1 MKAALE
7 ETRRQFLLFGN
18 YVKGIRLVADL
29 MHSHPYDRHLHRT
42 LGDTLLSLL
51 KTRPAPWLPDFA
63 TFPFPADL
71 LARLRTVHPQ
81 PPQARVGEVLCLL
94 VTQEDSLPEG
104 FIRLLRCKSVGLD
117 RFREFSEGIGLQMQ
131 AALRGAKETALTYL
145 ANKYAFSPQTGSA
158 SLYAYEIIGD
168 PPHLQQEFDGRSIAA
183 AAALA
188 TLSLAT
194 QTPIPVH
201 VAVTGALDGM
211 EIKRVEEVTAKVA
224 TLLRERP
231 YVTQIFVPQDNK
243 ADLPV
248 SLLEKVEG
256 VRKFDELVQKIFP
269 SQLATRLRREVID
282 FGKTI
287 QSAQEEYDTHR
298 NYSQALRQFRAVL
311 SRLPKSP
318 QYDYYRCVCLWR
330 IQAIAP
336 HQGDVVRVEKSF
348 PATVTLA
355 DALWREGDLR
365 SHECLNIHVTY
376 AVHLTD
382 LYRYQAVEEEL
393 IANPVV
399 AAGRSEDKRTEVKRL
414 GTLGQLYLF
423 RRRFPKAE
431 EAFLEALRLLSE
443 LPPDEP
449 QGTHRDHPRQHT
461 YLMRLYT
468 EMRNFTEAVQ
478 HYKKAEKAI
487 HQLKREGGPDDLFL
501 RTYGSRL
508 FYLQGDYQKGIADA
522 EQAISIAQENIYPA
536 CIARRHRGLSFLALG
551 KEEEGRAILRAEK
564 APPGFS
570 AVDWPSLNICI
581 IRDVSVIE
589 LALHL
594 LQAGG
599 DGEKELRPLL
609 QHVLTGLKNF
619 SLAHPFFKSDIT
631 RLQDHLDAKKLNLP
645 LLRRHLIVLRDK
657 IHT

>member
-1 MKAALE
+1 VKAALE
-7 ETRRQFLLFGN
+7 ETRRQFLLLGN

-71 LARLRTVHPQ
+71 LARLRTVSPQ

-94 VTQEDSLPEG
+94 VTPEDSPPEG

-117 RFREFSEGIGLQMQ
+117 RFREFSEGIGPQMQ

-145 ANKYAFSPQTGSA
+145 ADKYAFSPQTESA

-168 PPHLQQEFDGRSIAA
+168 PPHLKQEFDGRSIAA

-194 QTPIPVH
+194 QTPVPVH

-211 EIKRVEEVTAKVA
+211 EIKRVEEVTAKVE

-231 YVTQIFVPQDNK
+231 YVTQIFVPPDNED
-243 ADLPV
+243 DLPA
-248 SLLEKVEG
+248 SLKVEC

-298 NYSQALRQFRAVL
+298 NYPQALRQFRAVL

-330 IQAIAP
+330 MQSIAT
-336 HQGDVVRVEKSF
+336 HRGDVIRVEKSL

-365 SHECLNIHVTY
+365 SYECLNIHVTY

-382 LYRYQAVEEEL
+382 LYRYRAVEEEL

-399 AAGRSEDKRTEVKRL
+399 VAGRSEDKRTEVKRF

-431 EAFLEALRLLSE
+431 EAFLEALRLLGE
-443 LPPDEP
+443 LPPDTP

-508 FYLQGDYQKGIADA
+508 FYLQGDYQKGITDA
-522 EQAISIAQENIYPA
+522 EQAIGIAQENIYPA
-536 CIARRHRGLSFLALG
+536 CIARRHQGLAFLALG
-551 KEEEGRAILRAEK
+551 KEEEGQAILRAEK
-564 APPGFS
+564 APPDFS
-570 AVDWPSLNICI
+570 AVDWPSLNIRV

-589 LALHL
+589 LALQL
-594 LQAGG
+594 LHAGV

-609 QHVLTGLKNF
+609 RHVLTGLKNF
-619 SLAHPFFKSDIT
+619 SLARPFFKSDIT
-631 RLQDHLDAKKLNLP
+631 RLQHHLDAKKLTP
-645 LLRRHLIVLRDK
+645 PVLRKHLIALRDK
-657 IHT
+657 ILT